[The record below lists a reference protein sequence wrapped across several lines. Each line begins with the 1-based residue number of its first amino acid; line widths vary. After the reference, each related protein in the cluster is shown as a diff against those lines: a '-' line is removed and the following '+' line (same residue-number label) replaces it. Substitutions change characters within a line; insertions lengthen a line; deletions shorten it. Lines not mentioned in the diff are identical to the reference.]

1 MHSTIPNSIEDTDT
15 LDETIEKIGRQRKTQ
30 KVMDMKRLAQTDRLK
45 DKKTEKDKNIETE
58 IQKQMGSL

>member
-15 LDETIEKIGRQRKTQ
+15 LDETIEEIGRQRKTQ